1 MIIAFSGVKFAG
13 KDTAAEGLI
22 RSYGF
27 KRIGLADKLKDICS
41 HVFGVPRQDM
51 DNPMLKEVSFDTPI
65 SITNTNIVDLLE
77 TIFNDGFSFDLEKT
91 TLEVCKNFYGKIL
104 TSIRDMLQTIGT
116 DLCRTYIQDDIWLAY
131 VKNSISNSNTPIV
144 ITDARFQNERDYL
157 KSLGAILV
165 LVKRPGCESSS
176 THISENQLGKESDY
190 DVVIYNDNTAYG
202 LQSSICTWYS
212 VKHHE
217 FLSNFRK

>member
-27 KRIGLADKLKDICS
+27 RRIGLADRLKDICS
-41 HVFGVPRQDM
+41 HVFDIPRGDM
-51 DNPMLKEVSFDTPI
+51 DNPSKKELFFNIPI
-65 SITNTNIVDLLE
+65 VINPDHIKHLLE
-77 TIFNDGFSFDLEKT
+77 LLSYDEFVFSFEDTCKAI
-91 TLEVCKNFYGKIL
+91 CKNFIGKGL
-104 TSIRDMLQTIGT
+104 TSIRDVLQTVGT
-116 DLCRTYIQDDIWLAY
+116 DICRTFVQDDIWLAY
-131 VKNSISNSNTPIV
+131 VKHIINNSKQPIV

-165 LVKRPGCESSS
+165 LVKRPNCESKSD
-176 THISENQLGKESDY
+176 HISENQLGNESDY